1 MKASLIPAT
10 TLLLSSYAL
19 AEDSDITKIKR
30 ASLDYI
36 ESQHQPNAEMMSR
49 GIDRKLAK
57 RTYWRRKDGSEQVK
71 ESDAEFM
78 VELAETYNKS
88 GDKFPENPT
97 ANVTIL
103 DIDQRVA
110 SVKLEADDWIDYM
123 HLYKN
128 DKDDWKIINVLW
140 QFKDIEKHRSK

>member
-19 AEDSDITKIKR
+19 AQNSDIDKIKR
-30 ASLDYI
+30 ATLDYI

-49 GIDRKLAK
+49 GIDTELTK
-57 RTYWRRKDGSEQVK
+57 RTYWKNKDGSEQIK
-71 ESDAEFM
+71 ESNAEFM

-88 GDKFPENPT
+88 GDKFSENPT
-97 ANVTIL
+97 ATVTIL

-128 DKDDWKIINVLW
+128 DKGDWKIINVLW
-140 QFKDIEKHRSK
+140 QFKDIEKHSSR